1 MLKPNFMCL
10 LVFHVLTLFWKVRT
24 VLLPEACFDDW
35 DSDKKHDY
43 SLKGL
48 YWFFKY
54 FLSLG
59 LRLGLLTISLI
70 GGIIA
75 IIDIVIICS

>member
-1 MLKPNFMCL
+1 MLKLNF
-10 LVFHVLTLFWKVRT
+10 VFTGLPCPYPVLESSYCT

-43 SLKGL
+43 SLKCL

-70 GGIIA
+70 GG
-75 IIDIVIICS
+75 SSP

>member
-1 MLKPNFMCL
+1 MLKLNFMCL

-59 LRLGLLTISLI
+59 LRLGFTYRR
-70 GGIIA
+70 IIA
-75 IIDIVIICS
+75 IIDIVTICS